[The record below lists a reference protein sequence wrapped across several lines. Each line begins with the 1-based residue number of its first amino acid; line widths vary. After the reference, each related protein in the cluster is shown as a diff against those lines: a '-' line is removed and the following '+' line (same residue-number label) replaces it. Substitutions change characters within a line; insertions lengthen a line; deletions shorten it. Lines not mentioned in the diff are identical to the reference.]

1 MYYMCVRGKQAV
13 AGPSTRAIL
22 VILVSLLNRQLAWVV
37 SFCWKGGKE
46 VDGKVYSHLTHRLVG
61 VAGTEGAPPT
71 AEMTCEGTGRTEAT
85 AEVAEATGAGS
96 EVAEATAL
104 LTAEVAEATAPV
116 AVDPAAEDMIIE
128 DIMEEVVDSSVEL

>member
-1 MYYMCVRGKQAV
+1 MCKGQASSSRSWYESYPGHPGES
-13 AGPSTRAIL
+13 AQPST
-22 VILVSLLNRQLAWVV
+22 SLSGFVLLE
-37 SFCWKGGKE
+37 GGEK

-116 AVDPAAEDMIIE
+116 AVEPEVEDIIIE